1 MGFSRAQVV
10 FAHPDDAEF
19 LCGGTIA
26 TWADAGTTIEY
37 VCATDGSAGWNGP
50 DRTRSEIAAVR
61 EQELAEAAAVL
72 SVGSVRFLGFIDGS
86 LEPTLDLRR
95 AVTREVRRFKPDV
108 IVTTDPSKLWSGRSY
123 VNHPDHRAIGEAVL
137 AVVACDAPTRPQFPE
152 LLEEGFAPWKV
163 PALWLATG
171 DHDGDV
177 VVDISDTIDR
187 KIESLRVHAS
197 QMENMGGFD
206 PDRFREWS
214 RRAAKDVDIE
224 YGEAF
229 RTFSLVDDEG
239 E

>member
-1 MGFSRAQVV
+1 MGFARAQVV
-10 FAHPDDAEF
+10 FAHPDDAEY

-26 TWADAGTTIEY
+26 SWSDGGTEVEY

-50 DRTRSEIAAVR
+50 DRTPEEIARTRVVELEDAARILGVR
-61 EQELAEAAAVL
+61 
-72 SVGSVRFLGFIDGS
+72 SVRFLGFTDGA
-86 LEPTLDLRR
+86 LEATLDVRR
-95 AVTREVRRFKPDV
+95 AVTREVRRFRPDV
-108 IVTTDPSKLWSGRSY
+108 LVTIDPSRRWIGRSY
-123 VNHPDHRAIGEAVL
+123 VNHPDHRAIGDAVL

-152 LLEEGFAPWKV
+152 LLDEGLEPWKV

-171 DHDGDV
+171 DHEGDV
-177 VVDISDTIDR
+177 VVDIADTIDR

-206 PDRFREWS
+206 EERIRDWS
-214 RRAAKDVDIE
+214 RRCAKDADME

-229 RTFSLVDDEG
+229 RTFSLGDGEG